1 MCQSVIRFSVCQFK
15 TFSLFACLL
24 LSMGCVKENRE
35 ECPCRLLVDLSD
47 VDSTMIDIVNVAL
60 TDNAGFVY
68 NGSRSVSVSDDVIL
82 VPRGEVFMTVSYAD
96 GGMMTASGLN
106 IPEGSDCPPIYMCS
120 SLVLTS
126 GHEFVRKYVRMMKNH
141 CVMTIYLEG
150 DKTDFPF
157 DIVVKGNVCGY
168 DSVGLPMT
176 GKFSCMPVTQSD
188 DKFVVILPRQVD
200 ASLVMEVN
208 DGTETL
214 KNFALG
220 EYVKACG
227 YDWSEDDLKD
237 ISVRIDYARTKVVI
251 AVKGWSEVCEFDIV
265 I

>member
-1 MCQSVIRFSVCQFK
+1 
-15 TFSLFACLL
+15 
-24 LSMGCVKENRE
+24 
-35 ECPCRLLVDLSD
+35 
-47 VDSTMIDIVNVAL
+47 
-60 TDNAGFVY
+60 
-68 NGSRSVSVSDDVIL
+68 
-82 VPRGEVFMTVSYAD
+82 
-96 GGMMTASGLN
+96 
-106 IPEGSDCPPIYMCS
+106 
-120 SLVLTS
+120 
-126 GHEFVRKYVRMMKNH
+126 
-141 CVMTIYLEG
+141 
-150 DKTDFPF
+150 
-157 DIVVKGNVCGY
+157 
-168 DSVGLPMT
+168 MT
-176 GKFSCMPVTQSD
+176 GKFSCMPVTLSD